1 MPLCGT
7 ELFGGL
13 LVLGEHVLTSH
24 PQYVVHRVPG
34 QRWDDCS
41 DVGERKGLPKFTES
55 IELRVVKLDRRG
67 SYAGIRA
74 ALKSQQMKNAL
85 KTTIKAV

>member
-13 LVLGEHVLTSH
+13 LVLGEHVLPAHTQH
-24 PQYVVHRVPG
+24 VVHCVPG
-34 QRWDDCS
+34 QHWDDCS
-41 DVGERKGLPKFTES
+41 DIGKQKELPKFTES

-67 SYAGIRA
+67 SYARIRA
-74 ALKSQQMKNAL
+74 ALKP
-85 KTTIKAV
+85 KASG